1 MVSKEF
7 RNDPLFLRNQ
17 FDSESKYGFAKIR
30 KQELNLSDVKLL
42 ACSDTKASEIE
53 YYKTYGVHF
62 FVDDFRFEGIYKKPE
77 ASLAKYSQYAFLLTP
92 DFSLYA
98 EMPQWRQI
106 ENVGKTRWIGA
117 YWQEKG
123 LTVIPTVSWSGPRS
137 FEFCFK
143 TIEKGSIVAIGMIG
157 CRQSK
162 QAFMLGYNEM
172 LSQIDPSA
180 IICFGK
186 PFDEMTG
193 NIIDVDYISSRS
205 KKRGA

>member
-7 RNDPLFLRNQ
+7 RNNPLFLRNQ
-17 FDSESKYGFAKIR
+17 YDSESKYNFAKIR

-42 ACSDTKASEIE
+42 ACSDTKASETE

-77 ASLAKYSQYAFLLTP
+77 ASLTKYSQYAFLLTP

-106 ENVGKTRWIGA
+106 ESVGKSRWIGA
-117 YWQEKG
+117 YWQDKG
-123 LTVIPTVSWSGPRS
+123 LTVIPTVSWSSPRS
-137 FEFCFK
+137 FEYCFK
-143 TIEKGSIVAIGMIG
+143 AIEKGSIVAIGMIG
-157 CRQSK
+157 CKQSK
-162 QAFMLGYNEM
+162 RAFMLGYNEM
-172 LSQIDPSA
+172 LSQVNPSA
-180 IICFGK
+180 IICFGT
-186 PFDEMTG
+186 PFDEMTE
-193 NIIDVDYISSRS
+193 NIIVVDYISSRS